1 MRLYKRKRVL
11 SLKLKKNMVKI
22 ILESWREG
30 LEKVS
35 LTKLQVDML
44 EKSLKESKLNV
55 DSLLDDKKVIIE
67 IDNLD
72 LAHEFLKKV
81 EKIGVNGSILIK

>member
-1 MRLYKRKRVL
+1 
-11 SLKLKKNMVKI
+11 MVKI

>member
-1 MRLYKRKRVL
+1 MA
-11 SLKLKKNMVKI
+11 KI

-44 EKSLKESKLNV
+44 GKSLKESKLNV

-67 IDNLD
+67 IDNID
-72 LAHEFLKKV
+72 LAQDFLEEA
-81 EKIGVNGSILIK
+81 EKIGVNCKLQR